1 MKQLLLMCCVL
12 FGDMLNGQ
20 LYVKGGGTV
29 LTVSSNCL
37 LFVDDSVVVDQDAT
51 VSISG
56 EIFLNGS
63 LVNQGLINHQGTIQ
77 TSGNF
82 HQAGTFNALP
92 SSEFRLTG
100 NEQIIS
106 GSNPIVLGNLRC
118 LGDGLKTLNQTVR
131 CERLVINNS
140 KIFTQSDSLIVLQG
154 AQDAVSRNNGWVYS
168 SLNGGLLR
176 NLVQNQPADFP
187 VGSAS
192 EYRPLRLSATS
203 ASGLVGLRFADVS
216 AGNEGIPLTFIT
228 PGICRIDDL
237 FYFRV
242 YGNVGSID
250 VSASFEQAF
259 TEGFIPWAHVV
270 ADGQSQWSAANV
282 TSNVQNDSLTTQWNV
297 NLQNGLAISPYLSR
311 PDVVELIGPDTLC
324 FKSNVVEYETAEIPE
339 GWEYLWS
346 ASGGQVSG
354 SSNQPIISVDWD
366 ESISG
371 NVSLVVSDNNGCTS
385 FPASLNVF
393 FNPLPEAAFSIVSPD
408 YPHTGENFSFVNEST
423 GGLNYYW
430 NFGNGELSN
439 AINPIED
446 FEEPGFYL
454 VNLLVVDANGCRD
467 SVRQEVQIP
476 EELIFPD
483 AFSPNGDGVNDVL
496 QIQSSGMKQFALQIF
511 DRWGNLL
518 FETNKPGYYW
528 DGRTASGELVPA
540 GTYFVLLRAE
550 GPSKLFEKRT
560 SVSVFY

>member
-1 MKQLLLMCCVL
+1 MKQLLLMCGVL
-12 FGDMLNGQ
+12 FGSLLNGQ

-29 LTVSSNCL
+29 LTVSSNCV
-37 LFVDDSVVVDQDAT
+37 LFVDDSLVVDQDAT

-56 EIFLNGS
+56 EVSLNGS
-63 LVNQGLINHQGTIQ
+63 LVNQGFINQQGTIQ

-82 HQAGTFNALP
+82 LQAGTFTALP

-100 NEQIIS
+100 TEQIIS
-106 GSNPIVLGNLRC
+106 GSNSIELGSLKC

-131 CERLVINNS
+131 CERLEINNS
-140 KIFTQSDSLIVLQG
+140 RIFTESDSLIVLQTS
-154 AQDAVSRNNGWVYS
+154 QDALTRSEGWVYS
-168 SLNGGLLR
+168 SLNGGLFR
-176 NLVQNQPADFP
+176 NLVQNQPVNFP
-187 VGSAS
+187 IGSEFA
-192 EYRPLRLSATS
+192 YRPLQLNAT
-203 ASGLVGLRFADVS
+203 AGNGLVGLRFADVS
-216 AGNEGIPLTFIT
+216 AGDEGIPLTFIT
-228 PGICRIDDL
+228 PEICRIDDR
-237 FYFRV
+237 FYFRI
-242 YGNVGSID
+242 YGNVGSLD
-250 VSASFEQAF
+250 VSASFEQEF
-259 TEGFIPWAHVV
+259 TEGFIPWGSVA
-270 ADGQSQWSAANV
+270 ADGQSQWNAASV
-282 TSNVQNDSLTTQWNV
+282 TSSAQNDSLTTQWSV

-311 PDVVELIGPDTLC
+311 PAAPEITGPDTLC
-324 FKSNVVEYETAEIPE
+324 FKSKVVAYETAEIPE

-354 SSNQPIISVDWD
+354 SSNQLEISVDWD

-371 NVSLVVSDNNGCTS
+371 NVSLVVSDNYGCSS

-393 FNPLPEAAFSIVSPD
+393 FNQLPEADFSIVSPD
-408 YPHTGENFSFVNEST
+408 YPHTGENFSFLNESI

-430 NFGNGELSN
+430 NFGNGETSN
-439 AINPIED
+439 AINPVED

-467 SVRQEVQIP
+467 SIRQEVQIP

-496 QIQSSGMKQFALQIF
+496 QIQSSGMKQYVLQVF

-518 FETNKPGYYW
+518 FETNKPGFHW
-528 DGRTASGELVPA
+528 DGRTAAGELVPA

-550 GPSKLFEKRT
+550 GKSKIFEKRT